1 MTTTQTNHAPP
12 TPESLEAR
20 AIAAEEIEST
30 CLQIADQ
37 IERLTKDAAAV
48 HLGMFMAAAIVLGAR
63 WTGTEAGLLAAFD
76 ASVGI
81 ARDKMITA
89 FGMAVGGGQ
98 MGSTPPAK
106 W

>member
-1 MTTTQTNHAPP
+1 METRTHTDT
-12 TPESLEAR
+12 LEEEAAR
-20 AIAAEEIEST
+20 RAMAAEEVETT

-37 IERLTKDAAAV
+37 IERLTGDAAAV
-48 HLGMFMAAAIVLGAR
+48 HLGMFMAAAIVLGIR
-63 WTGTEAGLLAAFD
+63 WTGSEEGLMAAFD
-76 ASVGI
+76 GSVKI

-106 W
+106 C